1 MWRMCSWSSSPPSP
15 ANAEHTLERALQASA
30 LVAVGITAKELRMV
44 AIYVIAL
51 VISVSI
57 HEFAHAFSADKLGD
71 PTPRQEDRLTLNPV
85 SHADPIGTLLLP
97 IFAGLSHLPLLGWGR
112 PVPTNPR
119 YYTRKISMRAGLA
132 LVAFAGPLS
141 NVIQAILTMALWLG
155 LAAVGLVGTS
165 VFAPTDGISE
175 FLTIFLVL
183 NVVLALFNL
192 LPFHPLD
199 GGKVLAWLLPPKY
212 EYIDDF
218 LMRHGGW
225 IILGLV
231 FLPGMLGLPDVLS
244 IILTPVITGTLK
256 LMVTLLGLLG

>member
-1 MWRMCSWSSSPPSP
+1 
-15 ANAEHTLERALQASA
+15 
-30 LVAVGITAKELRMV
+30 MV

-71 PTPRQEDRLTLNPV
+71 PTPRQEERLTLNPV

-97 IFAGLSHLPLLGWGR
+97 IFAGLSNLPLLGWGR

-119 YYTRKISMRAGLA
+119 YYSRRISMRAGLA

-141 NVIQAILTMALWLG
+141 NVIQAIITMALWIG
-155 LAAVGLVGTS
+155 LAAAGLVGAS
-165 VFAPTDGISE
+165 VFVPTDGISE
-175 FLTIFLVL
+175 FLKIFLVL

-199 GGKVLAWLLPPKY
+199 GGKVLAWLLPPKL
-212 EYIDDF
+212 EYIDEF
-218 LMRHGGW
+218 LMRYGGF

-244 IILTPVITGTLK
+244 LMLRPVINGTLQ
-256 LMVTLLGLLG
+256 LTAALLGMVA